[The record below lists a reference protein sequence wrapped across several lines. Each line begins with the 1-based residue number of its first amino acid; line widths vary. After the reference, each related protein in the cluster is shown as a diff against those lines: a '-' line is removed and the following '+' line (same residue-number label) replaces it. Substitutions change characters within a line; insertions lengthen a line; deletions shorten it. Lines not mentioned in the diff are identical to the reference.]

1 MCYLQRRHPFKCMSR
16 AEKSKLSIHSFK
28 HVLQLE
34 TTLDKEHKRNLP
46 ARWHKDRA
54 LFKATDVQTVEL
66 IPVHS
71 LLKAGVCLH
80 PGCSI
85 TWTTYSLSVQKLN
98 RPQPANSLAHIPHH
112 TWMHQ
117 CENNTGKWVQHDL
130 HTPSQQLPVF
140 LYNEHAL
147 EVGCVPL
154 RATCEKRDLHKVNVW
169 KVKFFLQTWM
179 IYWETAALHV
189 VCAAMWV
196 HVTSASV
203 SPPLDGTELIANPVV
218 SSGMLKI
225 VLVSHLMLCL
235 FFHLISHTK
244 LQVELYINTRH
255 LYFCRSY
262 DPLSPKTS
270 NSLYLHFVLLT

>member
-1 MCYLQRRHPFKCMSR
+1 MSR
-16 AEKSKLSIHSFK
+16 AEKSKLSIQSFK

-54 LFKATDVQTVEL
+54 LCKATDVQTVEL

-98 RPQPANSLAHIPHH
+98 CPQPANSLAHIPHH

-130 HTPSQQLPVF
+130 HTPSQQLPAF
-140 LYNEHAL
+140 LYYEHAL

-169 KVKFFLQTWM
+169 KWLKLNSFCKPGWF
-179 IYWETAALHV
+179 
-189 VCAAMWV
+189 
-196 HVTSASV
+196 
-203 SPPLDGTELIANPVV
+203 TEKRQLC
-218 SSGMLKI
+218 ML
-225 VLVSHLMLCL
+225 
-235 FFHLISHTK
+235 
-244 LQVELYINTRH
+244 
-255 LYFCRSY
+255 
-262 DPLSPKTS
+262 
-270 NSLYLHFVLLT
+270 FVQQCECM